1 MPEERICPVCGRANA
16 LAVRACDSCG
26 AAFRGAALL
35 LRDRPGGAP
44 PSATRRSWETE
55 AQEETSAT
63 STWSS
68 LPPPQVIP
76 VPPQIR
82 AEAVRIA
89 EQEAQQVAAKRR
101 DEERIAVERALENVR
116 LAAELKES
124 AREAARVHS
133 NEVIARRAASVTAT
147 CVACDKATDARFSF
161 CLHCGADRAANANR
175 TDGPPT
181 MAQRIAAVQS
191 ATSQSGGGA
200 QAELQVE
207 SLDGV
212 MGEQAAANTALAQ
225 AAKTEGEV
233 GVAGWVPFFSS
244 FFVPGVGQFLNG
256 QAAKG
261 IVIALCLYVAAINFG
276 FSAWGLPLLLI
287 RLLTAFDAYRIA
299 KRKRKG
305 ERIHNWEWDLT

>member
-44 PSATRRSWETE
+44 PSATRRSWEADT
-55 AQEETSAT
+55 QEEAAAA

-76 VPPQIR
+76 IPPQIK
-82 AEAVRIA
+82 AEAERVA

-124 AREAARVHS
+124 ARDAARVHS

-161 CLHCGADRAANANR
+161 CLHCGADRTETSTRSGAS
-175 TDGPPT
+175 PT
-181 MAQRIAAVQS
+181 MAERVAAVQS
-191 ATSQSGGGA
+191 ATNQGGGA

-207 SLDGV
+207 ALDGV

-233 GVAGWVPFFSS
+233 GVAGWAPFFAS